1 MPKGY
6 LRPSKLLFCNRKDIS
21 KEQHPSQWHWSM
33 SIQLSSSRP
42 ILILLYLTACV
53 AAQEVAQVTSTEK
66 LIEGL
71 VIDSQKHA
79 KPRTERPKRDAIRL
93 AEFCSDLLA
102 DDVPGYTARLGDVVA
117 ANLKA
122 GRMDD
127 ALLLSEKMR
136 QLGDESGFTHLM
148 LFHARAGRKA
158 ETAAQIPGIEK
169 SLPRLSLVRRRNA
182 ERDLAITKG
191 LMAEKTANPDDLKD
205 LEADIRL
212 EVETE
217 WLRLGKLAAPPL
229 TLDAVKARIFKEAA
243 GPLASVRF
251 AIVALEKALPT
262 LSEDLAKPFID
273 FIGPLC
279 TETHHPG
286 AHHSLLDL
294 ARILWPN
301 PKLRPEASKA
311 MTRYLGQTASYPEQ
325 AEWKGPYFAD
335 AVPVLLEWGEKELAS
350 KAAKDS
356 RAKLEKVFAADVSRA
371 LVAAARAAH
380 QVGMTSER
388 DQMLVDAL
396 SSARRYP
403 HPRVAA
409 DAGVECCLFYSE
421 LELPIGDKV
430 YQQIAAI
437 LHLDEAVS
445 K

>member
-1 MPKGY
+1 
-6 LRPSKLLFCNRKDIS
+6 
-21 KEQHPSQWHWSM
+21 M
-33 SIQLSSSRP
+33 SIILPSPRP
-42 ILILLYLTACV
+42 ILILMYLTACV
-53 AAQEVAQVTSTEK
+53 AAAQDGAQVISTEK

-71 VIDSQKHA
+71 VTDSQKHA
-79 KPRTERPKRDAIRL
+79 KPRTERPKRDPIRL
-93 AEFCSDLLA
+93 AEFCADLLA

-127 ALLLSEKMR
+127 ALLLSKKMR
-136 QLGDESGFTHLM
+136 QLGDESGFTFLM
-148 LFHARAGRKA
+148 LHHVRAGRKT
-158 ETAAQIPGIEK
+158 ETAELMPDIEK
-169 SLPRLSLVRRRNA
+169 SLPRLSMVRRRNA
-182 ERDLAITKG
+182 EKDLAITKG
-191 LMAEKTANPDDLKD
+191 LMADKTANPDDLKD
-205 LEADIRL
+205 LEPDIRL

-217 WLRLGKLAAPPL
+217 WLRLGKLADPPL
-229 TLDAVKARIFKEAA
+229 TLDAAKARIFKEAA

-251 AIVALEKALPT
+251 AIVALEKALPK
-262 LSEDLAKPFID
+262 LSEDQARTFID

-279 TETHHPG
+279 TETLHPG
-286 AHHSLLDL
+286 AHHTLLDL

-311 MTRYLGQTASYPEQ
+311 MTRFLAQTASYPEQ

-356 RAKLEKVFAADVSRA
+356 RAKLEKVFLADVSHA

-388 DQMLVDAL
+388 DQMLLDAV
-396 SSARRYP
+396 SAARRYP
-403 HPRVAA
+403 HPRVGA
-409 DAGVECCLFYSE
+409 DAAVECCLFYAE
-421 LELPIGDKV
+421 LELPMGDKV